1 MAKPVLGQ
9 KKTSTSFTFK
19 IPKKK
24 KACPH
29 TFQKRIMRILRSTD
43 TLSFLPEW
51 MFLKAHIMLSILTF
65 QAKLWNRLRA
75 DHMCIAPS
83 WTFTV
88 WLLLA
93 TKVPSCMCDHVFS
106 GASRSD
112 GLSVVPQGNIWCTSE
127 NISLQISTATK
138 CESGSILWD
147 NVSLSAL
154 DVNLNSA

>member
-1 MAKPVLGQ
+1 MPTHFSEKDHEDF
-9 KKTSTSFTFK
+9 KKYW
-19 IPKKK
+19 
-24 KACPH
+24 H
-29 TFQKRIMRILRSTD
+29 TQFL
-43 TLSFLPEW
+43 LPEW